1 MRRATTAPSE
11 SRIDVSILIK
21 SFIRALA
28 LYLSQSTEI
37 QFTPKYFRMSGPRR
51 LGSPE
56 TEHRYR
62 LPTELFD
69 FLPYTRSLSF
79 TQEPDYDNLRS
90 NLLPAVSSLTVIK
103 KEAHSVLCPYKPNG
117 SKYEPWKSGDM

>member
-1 MRRATTAPSE
+1 
-11 SRIDVSILIK
+11 
-21 SFIRALA
+21 
-28 LYLSQSTEI
+28 
-37 QFTPKYFRMSGPRR
+37 MSGPRR